1 MQTAILDVNIGLGD
15 LLIEL
20 TGGKEIH
27 KTGSEKANTQPPPS
41 VQCRHLG
48 ILSGLGAR
56 PARTR
61 DENYV
66 YFIYSN
72 LYPYPAPNT
81 ALSTLSS
88 CTLTPVLISPS
99 LTLFI
104 SLGPLWRE
112 EAKRRKWGPGQHGRL
127 AKTRG
132 CSLLLAQAPA
142 MFCLGSLHDKTLVAI
157 PHFPLCP
164 FLRAEYCWRVVSREG
179 VGVWEMVDWWIK
191 QAEEKC
197 VHHWAALSYGHRHGQ
212 T

>member
-81 ALSTLSS
+81 APLDLVFLYSNASVDLPFVDIVYLPWSS
-88 CTLTPVLISPS
+88 LAGRSEKKEVGSGAAWSPRENER
-99 LTLFI
+99 LFFAA
-104 SLGPLWRE
+104 GT
-112 EAKRRKWGPGQHGRL
+112 GPGHVLPR
-127 AKTRG
+127 K
-132 CSLLLAQAPA
+132 SP
-142 MFCLGSLHDKTLVAI
+142 
-157 PHFPLCP
+157 
-164 FLRAEYCWRVVSREG
+164 
-179 VGVWEMVDWWIK
+179 
-191 QAEEKC
+191 
-197 VHHWAALSYGHRHGQ
+197 
-212 T
+212 